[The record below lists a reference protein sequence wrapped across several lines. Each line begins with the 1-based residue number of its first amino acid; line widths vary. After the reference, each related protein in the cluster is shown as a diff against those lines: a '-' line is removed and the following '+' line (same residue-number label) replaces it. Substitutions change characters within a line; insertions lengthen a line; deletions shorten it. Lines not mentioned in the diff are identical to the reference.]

1 MTLKAPAYQIYS
13 TENIWDGYLLK
24 IMIHSCSCT
33 KTFAKKIVESQ
44 DLFCF
49 CPKLI
54 FLLLELQDCSRR
66 SDVFCGNPSNYV
78 ILASDVSILRCRHIN
93 NTQYHQNTALLHV
106 HLFYLSYE
114 DMMIKYISIFFILN
128 ISKKSFKDT
137 MV

>member
-1 MTLKAPAYQIYS
+1 MAFQNQRYATDQVWKTMGDILTLKAPAYQIYS

-93 NTQYHQNTALLHV
+93 NTQYHQNTALLH
-106 HLFYLSYE
+106 F
-114 DMMIKYISIFFILN
+114 MYIFSICLMRIWW
-128 ISKKSFKDT
+128 
-137 MV
+137 

>member
-54 FLLLELQDCSRR
+54 FLLLKLQDCSRR

-106 HLFYLSYE
+106 HLFYLSHE
-114 DMMIKYISIFFILN
+114 DMMIMYISIFFLTEY
-128 ISKKSFKDT
+128 KQE
-137 MV
+137 VL